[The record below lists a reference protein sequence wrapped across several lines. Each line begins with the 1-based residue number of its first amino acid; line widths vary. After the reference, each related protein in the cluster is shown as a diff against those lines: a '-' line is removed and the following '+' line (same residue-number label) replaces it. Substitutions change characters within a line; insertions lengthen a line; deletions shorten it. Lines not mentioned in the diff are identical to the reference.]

1 MKLRGDWE
9 SAKLHK
15 YYKRA
20 KLSRMDSN
28 DRNVFIPKRLA
39 SGVLCHNTAPRASFG
54 RPINKF
60 VPLRLDCWLQ
70 SHHNSSV
77 GY

>member
-1 MKLRGDWE
+1 MQGDGE

-28 DRNVFIPKRLA
+28 DRNVLIPIRLA
-39 SGVLCHNTAPRASFG
+39 SGVLCHNTAPRAYFG
-54 RPINKF
+54 RPTNKF
-60 VPLRLDCWLQ
+60 VPLWLECWLQ
-70 SHHNSSV
+70 SHHYSSV